1 LSGGA
6 DERHQERLRAEQ
18 AERRRFAELVHD
30 GPVQHL
36 AALGQMLD
44 ALTHALDA
52 GEGAAARAIAVRA
65 RAVAGDA
72 AADLRDLAAALEPP
86 ALHDDGLAVAVRELA
101 DRVAVRR
108 GIAVELELPVT
119 DALGESAR
127 SGLYQIVREGLDQA
141 VRRGPPTRVT
151 VALTSTPGGGIE
163 LVLADDGAR
172 ERRQAVLDGLAERA
186 ATLNGAFTYERVGT
200 TTTITVRLP
209 PSAAAL

>member
-44 ALTHALDA
+44 AVTLALDA
-52 GEGAAARAIAVRA
+52 GDGDAAREIAVRA

-72 AADLRDLAAALEPP
+72 SADLRDLAAALEPP

-101 DRVAVRR
+101 DRVAARR
-108 GIAVELELPVT
+108 GIAVEVALPVP
-119 DALGESAR
+119 DELGESAR
-127 SGLYQIVREGLDQA
+127 SGLYQIVREALDQA
-141 VRRGPPTRVT
+141 VRRGPPQRIT

-163 LVLADDGAR
+163 LVLGDDGAR

-186 ATLNGAFTYERVGT
+186 AALNGAFAYERVET
-200 TTTITVRLP
+200 TTTITVKLP

>member
-18 AERRRFAELVHD
+18 AERRRFAELIHD

-44 ALTHALDA
+44 AIAHALEASDT
-52 GEGAAARAIAVRA
+52 AAAREIAARA
-65 RAVAGDA
+65 RSVAGDA
-72 AADLRDLAAALEPP
+72 SADLRDLAAALEPP
-86 ALHDDGLAVAVRELA
+86 GLHDEGLAAAVRELA
-101 DRVAVRR
+101 DRAAARR
-108 GIAVELELPVT
+108 GIAVELELPVA

-127 SGLYQIVREGLDQA
+127 SGLYQIVREALDQA
-141 VRRGPPTRVT
+141 VRRGPPKRVT
-151 VALTSTPGGGIE
+151 VALTPTTGGGIE
-163 LVLADDGAR
+163 LILGDDGAR

-186 ATLNGAFTYERVGT
+186 AALNGSFTYERAGT
-200 TTTITVRLP
+200 TTKIVVTLP